1 MPMLHRFSFLRLCF
15 LVWAPSS
22 RQATADAWR
31 EGQWRPSPLARS
43 RVVFLRLC
51 GKGGRER
58 EKSNKARKKRKKRK
72 KHSDIKSPRGVG
84 EQRGKKN
91 SGAFALSPLL
101 APHFFLPSRIAP
113 RLGRRKKKVFCLSLK
128 KEATMP
134 YVSSPDDGT
143 QIWYELVDEL
153 KEAESGGAGAGAEA
167 SPSASS
173 PQGGGGSSSTS
184 DDGAAAA
191 AAKPTLSRR
200 KRPRLVFI
208 MGMGATSGC
217 WGPQVDAL
225 AKSGV
230 RAQALLLDNRGVG
243 KSGSPRS
250 KKSYSTT
257 TMARDVLACMVSVA
271 VSPCF
276 GARFW
281 ARFWARF
288 CSLWAACY
296 AMLRYSRRGERTNVE
311 KEANAALARG

>member
-1 MPMLHRFSFLRLCF
+1 
-15 LVWAPSS
+15 
-22 RQATADAWR
+22 
-31 EGQWRPSPLARS
+31 
-43 RVVFLRLC
+43 
-51 GKGGRER
+51 
-58 EKSNKARKKRKKRK
+58 
-72 KHSDIKSPRGVG
+72 
-84 EQRGKKN
+84 
-91 SGAFALSPLL
+91 
-101 APHFFLPSRIAP
+101 
-113 RLGRRKKKVFCLSLK
+113 
-128 KEATMP
+128 MP
-134 YVSSPDDGT
+134 YISSPDDGT

-191 AAKPTLSRR
+191 AAKPTLSRLRR

-276 GARFW
+276 W
-281 ARFWARF
+281 ARFWALFLLALGCLLCDASIQRRKRGGEDKCRKGGQRGAGKRMKLKRLPALRF
-288 CSLWAACY
+288 FSLLLPDSRDFSSNEGKRLFEREESAVSSSLSCFSWASPT
-296 AMLRYSRRGERTNVE
+296 LRARFETLEGSERRKRAWNELGERHLGSTE
-311 KEANAALARG
+311 WPRAASRKSKKRTTKREALLPL

>member
-1 MPMLHRFSFLRLCF
+1 MPF
-15 LVWAPSS
+15 
-22 RQATADAWR
+22 
-31 EGQWRPSPLARS
+31 
-43 RVVFLRLC
+43 
-51 GKGGRER
+51 
-58 EKSNKARKKRKKRK
+58 
-72 KHSDIKSPRGVG
+72 
-84 EQRGKKN
+84 
-91 SGAFALSPLL
+91 
-101 APHFFLPSRIAP
+101 
-113 RLGRRKKKVFCLSLK
+113 
-128 KEATMP
+128 
-134 YVSSPDDGT
+134 VSSPDDGT

-296 AMLRYSRRGERTNVE
+296 AMLRHSRRGERTNVE